1 MNNEYSPLEN
11 FLNAPMIDYYKKHPE
26 EFMEEIFGVKLE
38 PYQKEMLKGL
48 YREMANVDIIKICN
62 DVAKEFPFT
71 LNEIYGFIAYSL
83 VKNGEDGVVSEDD
96 LREYCR
102 KRLLEQYK
110 RS

>member
-11 FLNAPMIDYYKKHPE
+11 FLNAPMIDYYRKHPE

-38 PYQKEMLKGL
+38 PYQREMLKEL
-48 YREMANVDIIKICN
+48 YKMANVDIIKMCDN
-62 DVAKEFPFT
+62 VAKEFPFT
-71 LNEIYGFIAYSL
+71 LSEVYGLIAYLL
-83 VKNGEDGVVSEDD
+83 VKNEENRVVNEDD

-110 RS
+110 RL